1 MFQKKAIIIFL
12 LDPVQNDKPPTVS
25 SKDNHVDTRP
35 PTVQICFCMS
45 RLTWPHSGHIEYQ
58 NKTNWMP
65 RSCHLFDPGPCR
77 LFLCHKKT

>member
-1 MFQKKAIIIFL
+1 MFQKKAIIYFL

-45 RLTWPHSGHIEYQ
+45 RLTWWHPAGSNI
-58 NKTNWMP
+58 
-65 RSCHLFDPGPCR
+65 
-77 LFLCHKKT
+77 